1 MEEMESAP
9 GKTEPRWKRAGP
21 PYLLTRDELLQEL
34 RSSGYALS
42 DRRLRDWATEHI
54 IPRPIRR
61 VPAQAPDRV
70 SHVLYPSF
78 MVAVIKDLLVAESSR
93 QTTREELRQMA
104 PQRIQYWQARYGDNP
119 EVKEIPPSTSTFS
132 GGATIPI
139 PISTGT
145 LVSAPPASTLSG
157 TVPAPTSTGR
167 LTAVAPVTPVGPA
180 PAQRL
185 RLAVWGHTARVAERN
200 AIRVTEATLMLK
212 TEDGTVITIPI
223 HPVPAPRKTT
233 D

>member
-9 GKTEPRWKRAGP
+9 GKTEPRWKMAGP

-54 IPRPIRR
+54 IPRPRRR

-70 SHVLYPSF
+70 PRVLYPSF
-78 MVAVIKDLLVAESSR
+78 MVAVIKDLLDAESSR

-119 EVKEIPPSTSTFS
+119 EVKE
-132 GGATIPI
+132 GATIPI

-145 LVSAPPASTLSG
+145 LVSPP
-157 TVPAPTSTGR
+157 P
-167 LTAVAPVTPVGPA
+167 GPA

-185 RLAVWGHTARVAERN
+185 RLAVWGHAARVAERN
-200 AIRVTEATLMLK
+200 AIRVTEATLTLK

-223 HPVPAPRKTT
+223 HPVPAPRKTMN
-233 D
+233 

>member
-9 GKTEPRWKRAGP
+9 GKTEPRWKMAGP

-70 SHVLYPSF
+70 PRVLYPSF
-78 MVAVIKDLLVAESSR
+78 MVAVIKDLLDAESSS

-104 PQRIQYWQARYGDNP
+104 PQRIQYWQARYGDDP
-119 EVKEIPPSTSTFS
+119 EVKEIPASTSTFS

-139 PISTGT
+139 PISNGT

-167 LTAVAPVTPVGPA
+167 LTAGGTVSPA
-180 PAQRL
+180 PARRL
-185 RLAVWGHTARVAERN
+185 QHAVWGYASRFAERN
-200 AIRVTEATLMLK
+200 SSRVIEATLTLK

-233 D
+233 N

>member
-9 GKTEPRWKRAGP
+9 TQPQPRWKIAGP

-42 DRRLRDWATEHI
+42 ARRLRDWATEHI
-54 IPRPIRR
+54 IPRPRRR

-70 SHVLYPSF
+70 PRVLYPSF
-78 MVAVIKDLLVAESSR
+78 MVAVIKDLLDAESSSK
-93 QTTREELRQMA
+93 TTREQLRQMA

-119 EVKEIPPSTSTFS
+119 EVKEIPPRTSTFS

-139 PISTGT
+139 PISVGT
-145 LVSAPPASTLSG
+145 LVASG
-157 TVPAPTSTGR
+157 TVS
-167 LTAVAPVTPVGPA
+167 PA
-180 PAQRL
+180 PARRL
-185 RLAVWGHTARVAERN
+185 QDAVWGYASRFAERN
-200 AIRVTEATLMLK
+200 SSRVIEATLTLK

-233 D
+233 N

>member
-9 GKTEPRWKRAGP
+9 GKTEPRWKMAGP

-54 IPRPIRR
+54 IPRPRRR

-70 SHVLYPSF
+70 PRVLYPSF
-78 MVAVIKDLLVAESSR
+78 MVAVIKDLLDAESSR

-104 PQRIQYWQARYGDNP
+104 PQRIQYWQARYGDDP

-167 LTAVAPVTPVGPA
+167 LTAGGTVSPA
-180 PAQRL
+180 PARRL
-185 RLAVWGHTARVAERN
+185 QHAVWGYASRFAERN
-200 AIRVTEATLMLK
+200 SSRVTGATLTLQ
-212 TEDGTVITIPI
+212 TEDGTAVTIPI
-223 HPVPAPRKTT
+223 HPAPHPRTT
-233 D
+233 RD

>member
-9 GKTEPRWKRAGP
+9 GKTEPRWKMAGP

-34 RSSGYALS
+34 RSSGHALS
-42 DRRLRDWATEHI
+42 DRRLRDWATDHI
-54 IPRPIRR
+54 IPRPRRR

-70 SHVLYPSF
+70 PRVLYPSF
-78 MVAVIKDLLVAESSR
+78 MVAVIKDLLDAESTS

-104 PQRIQYWQARYGDNP
+104 PQRIQYWQARYGDDP
-119 EVKEIPPSTSTFS
+119 EVKEIPPSASTFS

-139 PISTGT
+139 PISAGT
-145 LVSAPPASTLSG
+145 LVSAPPGSTLSGTG

-167 LTAVAPVTPVGPA
+167 LTAAAPVGPA

-185 RLAVWGHTARVAERN
+185 RLAVWGHAARVAERN

-233 D
+233 N

>member
-9 GKTEPRWKRAGP
+9 GKTEPRWKMAGP

-54 IPRPIRR
+54 IPRPRRR

-70 SHVLYPSF
+70 PRVLYPSF
-78 MVAVIKDLLVAESSR
+78 MVAVIKDLLDAESSR

-104 PQRIQYWQARYGDNP
+104 PQRIQYWQARYGDDP

-145 LVSAPPASTLSG
+145 LVSAPP
-157 TVPAPTSTGR
+157 
-167 LTAVAPVTPVGPA
+167 GPA

-185 RLAVWGHTARVAERN
+185 RLAVWGHAARVAERN

-233 D
+233 N

>member
-9 GKTEPRWKRAGP
+9 GKTEPRWKMAGP

-54 IPRPIRR
+54 IPRPRRR

-70 SHVLYPSF
+70 PRVLYPSF
-78 MVAVIKDLLVAESSR
+78 MVAVIKDLLDAESSS

-139 PISTGT
+139 PISAGT
-145 LVSAPPASTLSG
+145 LVSAPLAATLSG
-157 TVPAPTSTGR
+157 TGR
-167 LTAVAPVTPVGPA
+167 LVASATVSPA
-180 PAQRL
+180 PARRL
-185 RLAVWGHTARVAERN
+185 QDAVWGYASRFAERN
-200 AIRVTEATLMLK
+200 SSRVIEATLTLK

-233 D
+233 N

>member
-9 GKTEPRWKRAGP
+9 GKTEPRWKMAGP

-54 IPRPIRR
+54 IPRPRRR

-70 SHVLYPSF
+70 PRVLYPSF
-78 MVAVIKDLLVAESSR
+78 MVAVIKDLLDAESTS

-139 PISTGT
+139 PISAGT
-145 LVSAPPASTLSG
+145 LVSAPS
-157 TVPAPTSTGR
+157 
-167 LTAVAPVTPVGPA
+167 GPA

-185 RLAVWGHTARVAERN
+185 RLAVWGHAARVAERN

-223 HPVPAPRKTT
+223 HPVPAPRKTMN
-233 D
+233 